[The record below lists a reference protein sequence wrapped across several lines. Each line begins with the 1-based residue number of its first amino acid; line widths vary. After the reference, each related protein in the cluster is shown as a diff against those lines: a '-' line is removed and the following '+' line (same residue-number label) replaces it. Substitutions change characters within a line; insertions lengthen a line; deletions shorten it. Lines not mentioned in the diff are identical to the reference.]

1 MSRCI
6 TITMDPENWVGELP
20 KLHIREM
27 DDFVSVVL
35 SSVSGSSQCY
45 GEVCEPE
52 YQSLDRIL
60 GSYNWRSVV
69 KSLTSKAF
77 YLFDDP
83 AMDLSGIEGTKGPF
97 EEDMFRLIHQG
108 QQEREFARV
117 ISDFSDEFLLRLIK
131 EEGDLRTAA
140 QKTFEIDDENE
151 ALLNDVLPICPES
164 LLVDLADQEG
174 SILEG
179 WGQLIE
185 TL

>member
-1 MSRCI
+1 MGIGGGLS
-6 TITMDPENWVGELP
+6 
-20 KLHIREM
+20 KLHILEL
-27 DDFVSVVL
+27 DDSVSVAM
-35 SSVSGSSQCY
+35 SYHKSD
-45 GEVCEPE
+45 GEIYYRRLTDIP
-52 YQSLDRIL
+52 
-60 GSYNWRSVV
+60 GSYNWRSIV
-69 KSLTSKAF
+69 KSV
-77 YLFDDP
+77 
-83 AMDLSGIEGTKGPF
+83 LSEGDYFCDEEPGGLPIYTIEGTKGPF